1 MANIY
6 DLANELSRGIREL
19 PEYKAVEA
27 AKAAIA
33 ADENASK
40 IFADYVEF
48 QTQLQ
53 TMAQTG
59 QMPDADFQKK
69 MQEFG
74 TLIQGNALLS
84 EFFNKQQQ
92 LSVYLADVERI
103 IFEPVQDL
111 LK

>member
-1 MANIY
+1 MSNIY
-6 DLANELSRGIREL
+6 DLATELSRGIRDL

-27 AKAAIA
+27 AKVAIA
-33 ADENASK
+33 GDETASK
-40 IFADYVEF
+40 IFTDYLAF

-53 TMAQTG
+53 TLAQTG

-74 TLIQGNALLS
+74 PIIQGNALVS

-92 LSVYLADVERI
+92 LSIYLSDVERI

>member
-6 DLANELSRGIREL
+6 DLANELSRGIRDL
-19 PEYKAVEA
+19 PEYKAVEE

-33 ADENASK
+33 ADEAASK

-84 EFFNKQQQ
+84 DFFNKQQQ
-92 LSVYLADVERI
+92 LSVYLTDVERI